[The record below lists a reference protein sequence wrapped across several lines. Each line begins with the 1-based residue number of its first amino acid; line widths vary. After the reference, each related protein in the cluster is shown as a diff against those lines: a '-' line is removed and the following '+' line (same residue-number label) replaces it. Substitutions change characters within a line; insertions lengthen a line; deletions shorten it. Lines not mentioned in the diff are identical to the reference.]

1 MPLKNILLSNV
12 IEIGICYFDK
22 DRQED
27 VSEWHLTVWVIMY
40 DIIVG
45 MFIIETSYTRA
56 MAGLRRRPSVPWGSG
71 GPGHVIILIDSEYDQ
86 STKYSSQGKK
96 Y

>member
-1 MPLKNILLSNV
+1 
-12 IEIGICYFDK
+12 
-22 DRQED
+22 
-27 VSEWHLTVWVIMY
+27 MY

-45 MFIIETSYTRA
+45 FIIETSYARV
-56 MAGLRRRPSVPWGSG
+56 MAVLRRPSVPWGSG

>member
-1 MPLKNILLSNV
+1 
-12 IEIGICYFDK
+12 
-22 DRQED
+22 
-27 VSEWHLTVWVIMY
+27 MY

-45 MFIIETSYTRA
+45 FIIETSYARV
-56 MAGLRRRPSVPWGSG
+56 MAGLRRRPSVAWGSG